1 MMDFYFSGIAGRQEF
16 EMLAAAGVKN
26 LLVDHADA
34 RHIPF
39 PRRIEMLDSGA
50 YRSFKLGVDLT
61 VEDFL
66 QTAKTLARRADSI
79 VAPDC
84 IGNPA
89 KTFRRWQRIKAEIA
103 HKRLIPVWEWASPRK
118 YLEAY
123 LSEAKIVGIGGIA
136 RIMRAGGKTKEETKL
151 RDTVTN
157 ELFEL
162 CREFPQRFH
171 VFGLNYLKAIETLAP
186 WARSA
191 DSSNWLRGG
200 RYGYVIFKHTKN
212 NHLTQAPA
220 KFIPEYKNLD
230 RAGRCIASARN
241 IESFLNETS
250 LEQNKKAA

>member
-1 MMDFYFSGIAGRQEF
+1 MMDFYFSGMAGRQEF

-26 LLVDHADA
+26 LLVDHTDA

-39 PRRIEMLDSGA
+39 PRRIDMLDSGA

-66 QTAKTLARRADSI
+66 QTAKTLEPRADLI
-79 VAPDC
+79 VAPDF

-89 KTFRRWQRIKAEIA
+89 KTFRRWRRIKREIA
-103 HKRLIPVWEWASPRK
+103 PKRLIPVWEWASPRK
-118 YLEAY
+118 YLDAY
-123 LSEAKIVGIGGIA
+123 LGEAEIVGVGGIA
-136 RIMRAGGKTKEETKL
+136 RIMRAGDKTKEEIKL
-151 RDTVTN
+151 RDTVTK
-157 ELFEL
+157 ELLAL

-200 RYGYVIFKHTKN
+200 RYGYVIFKHTGN

-241 IESFLNETS
+241 IEAFLNEYTAPQK
-250 LEQNKKAA
+250 LRAA